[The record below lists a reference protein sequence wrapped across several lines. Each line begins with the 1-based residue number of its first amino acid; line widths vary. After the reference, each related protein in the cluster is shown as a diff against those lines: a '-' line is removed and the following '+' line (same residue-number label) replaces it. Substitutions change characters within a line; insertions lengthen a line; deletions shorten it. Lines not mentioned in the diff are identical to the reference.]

1 MAWTLTVS
9 ELNDY
14 VRRALASDPSLRFI
28 SLRGEIGDFKRYAS
42 GHWYFTL
49 KDEQSRIQCVCYRQN
64 TARIRFEPAN
74 GMKVILGIRP
84 EEFKSEQS
92 ASAIEVE
99 ATAQKALPM
108 GAGLHVDATNG
119 NQKFLTV
126 LMNHTDV
133 TPGEKLTLHVDP
145 WCIHVFDAETEQ
157 NLCKAVYKEVQA

>member
-1 MAWTLTVS
+1 MIGI
-9 ELNDY
+9 
-14 VRRALASDPSLRFI
+14 VREFVAGFVGSPKMNF
-28 SLRGEIGDFKRYAS
+28 FP
-42 GHWYFTL
+42 
-49 KDEQSRIQCVCYRQN
+49 SRIRKAADCWEVLLCGKAVQIPVERLPLD
-64 TARIRFEPAN
+64 TPRIDD

-108 GAGLHVDATNG
+108 GAGLHVDAING